1 MDGSVVWRL
10 WFAWFGRLG
19 GVGKGI
25 REDKVSSNAGPGS
38 GFGMVG
44 GIAVDGEDHAAGMVA
59 DFCIRVG
66 EAVVQ
71 QLVGRLFGGSGAF
84 GLGGG

>member
-1 MDGSVVWRL
+1 MDGSIVWRL
-10 WFAWFGRLG
+10 WFAWFGCLG

-25 REDKVSSNAGPGS
+25 REDEVSGVTGPGS
-38 GFGMVG
+38 GFRMVG

-59 DFCIRVG
+59 DFCIWMG
-66 EAVVQ
+66 EAVFQ
-71 QLVGRLFGGSGAF
+71 QLVCHLFGSLGAF

>member
-10 WFAWFGRLG
+10 WFAWFERLG
-19 GVGKGI
+19 GVWKGI
-25 REDKVSSNAGPGS
+25 REDKVSGDARPGS
-38 GFGMVG
+38 GFRMVG
-44 GIAVDGEDHAAGMVA
+44 GIAVDGEDHSAGMVA
-59 DFCIRVG
+59 DFCIRMG

-71 QLVGRLFGGSGAF
+71 QLVGRLFGSLGAF

>member
-25 REDKVSSNAGPGS
+25 RESEVSGDAGPGS
-38 GFGMVG
+38 GFRMVG
-44 GIAVDGEDHAAGMVA
+44 GIAVDGEDHSAGMVA

-66 EAVVQ
+66 ETVVQ
-71 QLVGRLFGGSGAF
+71 QLIDRLFGSLDAF
-84 GLGGG
+84 GLSGG